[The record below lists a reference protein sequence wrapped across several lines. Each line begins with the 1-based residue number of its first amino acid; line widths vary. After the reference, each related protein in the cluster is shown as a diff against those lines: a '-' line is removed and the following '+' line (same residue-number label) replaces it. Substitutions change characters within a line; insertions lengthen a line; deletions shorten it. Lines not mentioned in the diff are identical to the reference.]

1 MRQLLAV
8 PVILALLSCMAF
20 AQLPAPISADPTT
33 STDVFVM
40 GGSDLVRP
48 GLLPRVNLN
57 IGVGH
62 SFDFLNKDPFGNEI
76 TFSYT
81 YENGGNHGFFH
92 SSYGADTENVGIMK
106 NFNCPWVDKVTN
118 KHVSFY
124 TWPTLGI
131 TSMTGN
137 KNVENRLYLGVA
149 FGEVIHFDL
158 HDSIWVQQTWNKVLS
173 LPGYP
178 TFSFGYTYSF

>member
-1 MRQLLAV
+1 MFSSM
-8 PVILALLSCMAF
+8 AL
-20 AQLPAPISADPTT
+20 AQLAAVAPSST

-62 SFDFLNKDPFGNEI
+62 SFNFLNKNPFGNEI

-81 YENGGNHGFFH
+81 YENGGTHGFFH
-92 SSYGADTENVGIMK
+92 TQYGAHTENIGLMK
-106 NFNCPWVDKVTN
+106 NFNVKAIDKLTD
-118 KHVSFY
+118 KKLSFY
-124 TWPTLGI
+124 TWPLIGI

-137 KNVENRLYLGVA
+137 KTVENRLYLGAA
-149 FGEVIHFDL
+149 FGEALHFND
-158 HDSIWVQQTWNKVLS
+158 HNAIWVQQTWNKVLTM
-173 LPGYP
+173 PGYP
-178 TFSFGYTYSF
+178 TFSIGYTYNR